1 MGIERCNYDNCK
13 KKIHL
18 INFECSSCSKL
29 FCVKHRHTFDHEC
42 INCTKNESNDTVLS
56 KDLCDN
62 MRCVKP
68 KLEKI

>member
-1 MGIERCNYDNCK
+1 MGIERCNYESCK

-18 INFECSSCSKL
+18 INFECSLCSKT
-29 FCVKHRHTFDHEC
+29 FCLKHRHTFDHNCEC
-42 INCTKNESNDTVLS
+42 YMKNEPFDKTKNIN
-56 KDLCDN
+56 LCEN